1 MWYFVSMIVLTYCE
15 NNLLN
20 IKLKITIE
28 LTNNK
33 LDFITIEYIIR
44 TSRRIPLHNGCP
56 LGNSWPWCIMTP
68 FRLPIAQIKINHF
81 VLVRLD
87 SRRLHIYQIF
97 DHYGSDCTQESNP
110 EM

>member
-1 MWYFVSMIVLTYCE
+1 MWDFVSMIVLTYCE

-20 IKLKITIE
+20 IKLKIKIE

-68 FRLPIAQIKINHF
+68 FRLPIAQIKINH
-81 VLVRLD
+81 LCPVRDIKKRNLEF
-87 SRRLHIYQIF
+87 SNSQIYSAAKRL
-97 DHYGSDCTQESNP
+97 
-110 EM
+110 

>member
-1 MWYFVSMIVLTYCE
+1 MIVLTYCE

-33 LDFITIEYIIR
+33 LDFIT
-44 TSRRIPLHNGCP
+44 NGCP